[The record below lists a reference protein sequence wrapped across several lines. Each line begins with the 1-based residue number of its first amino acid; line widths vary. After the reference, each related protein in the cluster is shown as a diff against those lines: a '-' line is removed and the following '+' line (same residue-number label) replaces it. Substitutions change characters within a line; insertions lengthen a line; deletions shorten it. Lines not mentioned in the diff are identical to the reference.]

1 MLWHFYCKAWVLI
14 VSIFVSCLLDKS
26 FLYNYNAALS
36 AKIERRKVNIMKQ
49 RKRFRKGIITFILLI
64 ALVTVQV
71 VQVTAL
77 ASEEGQAVQVSTW
90 DDLLASVI
98 ASQEGDVI
106 EVMDEI
112 TIPSGIA
119 LNPSGRITIKGEL
132 LMHHFGLHGIVTHL
146 SRTHLKT
153 LILMVVK

>member
-1 MLWHFYCKAWVLI
+1 
-14 VSIFVSCLLDKS
+14 
-26 FLYNYNAALS
+26 
-36 AKIERRKVNIMKQ
+36 MKQ
-49 RKRFRKGIITFILLI
+49 RKRFRKGIITFMLLI

-77 ASEEGQAVQVSTW
+77 ASEESGEGQAVQVSTW
-90 DDLLASVI
+90 DDLLAAVI

-119 LNPSGRITIKGEL
+119 LNPSGRITIKRGTADASL
-132 LMHHFGLHGIVTHL
+132 RIAWNSDT
-146 SRTHLKT
+146 S
-153 LILMVVK
+153 VKNTFENIDYIAML